1 MRRTNVFIEVE
12 DNVYDIVVEPH
23 KRAKTFSRLIAAL
36 LKGYIEDDYVRAYG
50 DDMVDDLK
58 KASVDSLD
66 SALSDMQASL
76 ANIGLFTDELQMV
89 NTKGSSFF
97 SKKQED
103 FKDSV
108 EKTEEFIKP
117 SIVEESS
124 KELKEE
130 NNSLKEEI
138 ELIKGQMSEM
148 YRQNSLIMEMLSK
161 GITPKKEESSVV
173 EEEEKENF
181 VKEPIDVVYTRFE
194 ESDMAVSPSIEEV
207 SAVTLEQEEVKEVE
221 EAKEEKPMF
230 DMGFLSDAA
239 MSF

>member
-23 KRAKTFSRLIAAL
+23 KRSKTFSRLIAAL

-89 NTKGSSFF
+89 NTKGSNLF

-103 FKDSV
+103 FKESV

-117 SIVEESS
+117 SAKEESS

-148 YRQNSLIMEMLSK
+148 YKQNSLIMEMLSK
-161 GITPKKEESSVV
+161 GITPKKEESPVV
-173 EEEEKENF
+173 EVEEKEEI
-181 VKEPIDVVYTRFE
+181 VKEPIDVPRFE
-194 ESDMAVSPSIEEV
+194 ESDMVAPPSIEDV
-207 SAVTLEQEEVKEVE
+207 SAVTVVEEEVKEVE
-221 EAKEEKPMF
+221 EATEEKPMF

>member
-89 NTKGSSFF
+89 NTKGSNFF

-103 FKDSV
+103 FKESV

-117 SIVEESS
+117 SVDEESN
-124 KELKEE
+124 KELKKE

-161 GITPKKEESSVV
+161 GITLKKEESPVV
-173 EEEEKENF
+173 EVEEKEEI
-181 VKEPIDVVYTRFE
+181 VKEPIDVPRFE
-194 ESDMAVSPSIEEV
+194 ESDMVVSPSIEEV
-207 SAVTLEQEEVKEVE
+207 SAVTVVEEDVKEVE
-221 EAKEEKPMF
+221 EATEEKPMF
-230 DMGFLSDAA
+230 DMGFLSDAV

>member
-124 KELKEE
+124 KKLKEE

-181 VKEPIDVVYTRFE
+181 VKEPVDASRFE

-207 SAVTLEQEEVKEVE
+207 SAVTLEQEE
-221 EAKEEKPMF
+221 AKEEKPVF

>member
-124 KELKEE
+124 KKLKEE

-161 GITPKKEESSVV
+161 GITPKKEESPILES
-173 EEEEKENF
+173 EEKEEV
-181 VKEPIDVVYTRFE
+181 VKEPIDVPRFE
-194 ESDMAVSPSIEEV
+194 ESDMVVSPSIEEV
-207 SAVTLEQEEVKEVE
+207 SAVTVVEEDVKEVE
-221 EAKEEKPMF
+221 EATEEKPMF